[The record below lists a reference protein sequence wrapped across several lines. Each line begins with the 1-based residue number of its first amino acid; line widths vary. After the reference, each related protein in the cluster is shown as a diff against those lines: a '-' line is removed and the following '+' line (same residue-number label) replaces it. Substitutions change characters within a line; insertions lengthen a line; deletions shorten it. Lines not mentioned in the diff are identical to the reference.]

1 VQEDAPYD
9 AHLFLSHD
17 ISVSSLI
24 VLEAIVRPRGSEHL
38 AFSGLSQL
46 TAPSTLCYLCPL
58 ELGKL
63 IEDAISELP
72 FWASV
77 PAVVHGSDLRAVLLE
92 LLLEKVV
99 IGWLAGEAVPVL
111 GEHHIDAASSHEI
124 PYTVHA
130 WPLQAGAALSR
141 VYYLLQDLVS
151 FSGSVLSQG
160 FELLGERVA

>member
-92 LLLEKVV
+92 LPPQQVV
-99 IGWLAGEAVPVL
+99 VSRLAGEPIAVL
-111 GEHHIDAASSHEI
+111 CQHHRDATTRYEI
-124 PYTVHA
+124 PHAVHP
-130 WPLQAGAALSR
+130 WPLQAGTALSG
-141 VYYLLQDLVS
+141 VYYLLQYLVA
-151 FSGSVLSQG
+151 FTGGVLPKG
-160 FELLGERVA
+160 LKLLG